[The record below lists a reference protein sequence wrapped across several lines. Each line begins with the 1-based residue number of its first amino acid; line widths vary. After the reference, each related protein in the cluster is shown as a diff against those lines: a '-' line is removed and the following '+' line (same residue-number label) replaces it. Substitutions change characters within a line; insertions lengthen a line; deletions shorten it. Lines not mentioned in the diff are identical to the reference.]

1 MATLPSLPSST
12 QKRDRTNENFSRA
25 TQRLMRRCNQLSDR
39 YNADVYIVVRRNHRH
54 YDYNSTNDPLFP
66 TPLIDIVRK
75 PIPGTY
81 SYPLAIRRTPASFK
95 QSRAI
100 TPLSPTSSPMTSQRD
115 SEEDED

>member
-1 MATLPSLPSST
+1 MTTPASLPSST

-25 TQRLMRRCNQLSDR
+25 TQRLMRRCDQLSDR

-81 SYPLAIRRTPASFK
+81 CSLTLY
-95 QSRAI
+95 
-100 TPLSPTSSPMTSQRD
+100 
-115 SEEDED
+115 